1 MGAYDRLPATLKRP
15 SRLVCL
21 AGLAS
26 CEVNLGLYCISPA
39 VSSLIRDHGIPEGSR
54 KDSFHRLSR
63 EIPFA
68 MDLAA
73 VPDARQLAL
82 RVTAVV
88 ARAIRAVVLACVFR
102 GEFLGVLNG

>member
-63 EIPFA
+63 EIPLQTNSRLF
-68 MDLAA
+68 
-73 VPDARQLAL
+73 PGAR
-82 RVTAVV
+82 
-88 ARAIRAVVLACVFR
+88 
-102 GEFLGVLNG
+102 